1 MLITIHDNQMN
12 KVGFLSNE
20 VPEIP
25 SFFNDTWHR
34 YLAEGAATFSFS
46 VNKFKNGS
54 LQDYCQY
61 LNDQAYIS
69 FRFDGQDHLFSV
81 LTTEETDDVT
91 TLNCATLNLELR
103 NEQVGPL
110 VNSATHNIQ
119 WYFEQINLFETTQI
133 KIGIN
138 EVSNLTRTIS
148 YDGQESKLSRLLSII
163 GNFNAEF
170 EFITNLNDDGTFE
183 RITLNIYQANDGVG
197 IQGVGT
203 WRNDVILYFGK
214 NVTGVR
220 RNVDRTQIFNA
231 SKVTG
236 REGLNW
242 TNSEWSVKNSEGVEE
257 FYKRKGATLAYAPL
271 SAELYPAQIQSDG
284 DRWIRK
290 DFETEYKNVNDM
302 WGYILSQFKKY
313 AYALVTYEVSA
324 SSSLINQSLGNGK
337 PLSIGDTV
345 RIQDSNFNSQSGGLI
360 LQARVSE
367 LEISF
372 SNPSNNKL
380 TFSNYIELENGISDD
395 LESRLAQLIKDSTPY
410 RAELT
415 TTNGVQFKNGTGS
428 TTLSAHI
435 YKGSATT
442 ETIAD
447 SYEWSKDGTVVAN
460 VQEIT
465 VDASGVAN
473 KDVYSFKATV
483 GGKVVANQSVT
494 ITNVDDGTNG
504 RSVTNV
510 SQKWRLTTTTT
521 TPTQAWSDAGWLTTQ
536 PTTTATNKY
545 LWSIT
550 RTTFNLAPLTQDVI
564 EQKAVYGDK
573 GDKGD
578 TGNDGR
584 AGKDG
589 VGLRSTTV
597 TYTISSSGTVTPT
610 TGWTSQVPTLVKEQ
624 HLWTKTLWT
633 YTDNTSETGY
643 SVSYIAKDGNNGTN
657 GIAGKDGVGISNTI
671 IEYVGAVS
679 GTSKPTG
686 GWSTTIPTVPA
697 GQYLWT
703 RTTWQYTDGT
713 SEQGYINALM
723 GLTGASGRDGIAGKD
738 GKGIK
743 ATAITYQASTNGT
756 TAPTGTWSTSVPS
769 VAKGS
774 FLWTRTIWTYTD
786 NTTEIG
792 YAVAYMGTN
801 GNNGTN
807 GIAGKDG
814 TGIKTTTITY
824 AGSTSGTTA
833 PTSGWTSTVPTV
845 AAGSYLWTKTVWAY
859 TDNTSETGY
868 SVAMMGVK
876 GDKGDQGIQGIQ
888 GVDGRQGIPGP
899 KGADGKTQYTHIA
912 YANSADGSKDFSTS
926 DSNRTYIGMYVD
938 FNINDSTTPSDYSW
952 TLVKGAD
959 GTQGT
964 PGKPGTD
971 GKTPYFHTAWSYS
984 ADGTDGFTTVYPN
997 LNLGDNTK
1005 TFVGAEYELSN
1016 IRGSIRI
1023 DPATQKTQ
1031 DGDFYHLTVK
1041 APRDNYDWF
1050 RFYLRP
1056 NSTMPNMT
1064 KVAIKPNTKYTFSV
1078 LLKGTGQHTI
1088 YAYQNWTAPNT
1099 PWTLQINL
1107 TSEWKIYTFTVTSSN
1122 VIPDRDVQ
1130 FFIRSNNGTEIN
1142 LKYPKVE
1149 EGSTATPYMQSASE
1163 VTTADYPSYIG
1174 QYTDFA
1180 QADST
1185 NPSAYT
1191 WSLIRG
1197 NDGERGPQGLK
1208 GDPGATGIPG
1218 QPGADGK
1225 TSYLHIAY
1233 ATNSTGTAGFDVSN
1247 ATGKTYIGQ
1256 YTDFTSADSTDP
1268 SKYTWSLIKGDKGDK
1283 GERGIQG
1290 PAGSNGDPGKIVSDT
1305 EPTTRFKGLT
1315 WKYLGMSDLTA
1326 SDGTVILSGTEYYWS
1341 GTNWILNE
1349 INAHNINGDNL
1360 SVTNGTFTDGKIKST
1375 WNSGTASGSTEIE
1388 NSHINMS
1395 ATNSSSKVT
1404 NSLGLDIQ
1412 QGFGMRWTDPASN
1425 QSRSVSLDYGNLAF
1439 DRNGVAAGLN
1449 FDGANLSSSMP
1460 IQAPNTIVK
1469 STQFSVSG
1477 IGIRLDR
1484 MMSFVAV
1491 TFSGQAS
1498 STINNSPTIINVLP
1512 DGFRPISPYS
1522 IDYMVPGNTANNGYI
1537 YFNPDGSIRIM
1548 ATINS
1553 GYYIRGTR
1561 FYITNDV
1568 YPS

>member
-1 MLITIHDNQMN
+1 MLINVLN
-12 KVGFLSNE
+12 GSLKKVAILSNE
-20 VPEIP
+20 LPNAP
-25 SFFNDTWHR
+25 SYYNDEFHD
-34 YLAEGAATFSFS
+34 YLEQGATTFSFT
-46 VNKFKNGS
+46 VAKVINNQ
-54 LQDYCQY
+54 LQDYTQFLSDQSYFSFRKNGRDY
-61 LNDQAYIS
+61 LMTPSSSQAVRETSTEIS
-69 FRFDGQDHLFSV
+69 FVCVSLDR
-81 LTTEETDDVT
+81 
-91 TLNCATLNLELR
+91 ELI
-103 NEQVGPL
+103 NEQA
-110 VNSATHNIQ
+110 NSLTNTASHNIQ
-119 WYFEQINLFETTQI
+119 WYFDRMGLISRTKIT
-133 KIGIN
+133 IGIN
-138 EVSNLTRTIS
+138 EVSNLTRVIN
-148 YDGQESKLSRLLSII
+148 YDAQEPKLSRLISVIN
-163 GNFNAEF
+163 NFNAEF
-170 EFITNLNDDGTFE
+170 DFVTTLNNDGSLGTVV
-183 RITLNIYQANDGVG
+183 LNIYKENDGQNV
-197 IQGVGT
+197 QGVGT
-203 WRNDVILYFGK
+203 KRDDVRLTFGK
-214 NVTGVR
+214 NIEDVE
-220 RNVDRTQIFNA
+220 VDVSDDGFFNA
-231 SKVTG
+231 AYMTG
-236 REGLNW
+236 ADGFSWKNYDF
-242 TNSEWSVKNSEGVEE
+242 SYKNSDGVEE
-257 FYKRKGATLAYAPL
+257 FYKRKGSEIAYAPL
-271 SAELYPAQIQSDG
+271 SAKMFPSQLKTDKGDIWTNSD
-284 DRWIRK
+284 RT
-290 DFETEYKNVNDM
+290 TEYKNANDM
-302 WGYILSQFKKY
+302 WGYIVSQFKQY
-313 AYALVTYEVSA
+313 AYKQITYTVTPSSTLVNQ
-324 SSSLINQSLGNGK
+324 LIGDGR
-337 PLSIGDTV
+337 PLQKGDTV
-345 RIQDSNFNSQSGGLI
+345 IIQDDNYMDIDGNVGLI
-360 LQARVSE
+360 LSARVSE
-367 LEISF
+367 IITSDT
-372 SNPSNNKL
+372 NPANNKIV
-380 TFSNYIELENGISDD
+380 FSNYKKLKSEASSDIKAIV
-395 LESRLAQLIKDSTPY
+395 SQLVNDATPY
-410 RAELT
+410 FADIAT
-415 TTNGVQFKNGTGS
+415 SNGVQFKNGTGS

-447 SYEWSKDGTVVAN
+447 SYEWSKDGTVVAPA
-460 VQEIT
+460 QTIT
-465 VDASGVAN
+465 VDASGVTDKA
-473 KDVYSFKATV
+473 VYSFKAKV
-483 GGKVVANQSVT
+483 AGKVVGSQSVT

-510 SQKWRLTTTTT
+510 SQKWRLTTTTA

-703 RTTWQYTDGT
+703 RTTWKYTDGT

-786 NTTEIG
+786 NTTETG

-833 PTSGWTSTVPTV
+833 PSSGWTSTIPTV

-876 GDKGDQGIQGIQ
+876 GDKGDQGVQGIQ

-997 LNLGDNTK
+997 LNLLDGTKDFKTAVGDNTANQNGGNIYFTQNK
-1005 TFVGAEYELSN
+1005 TVADLFKAGDYITISYDIEFLNTELYSSSEDVNITIQMYGGAWTWLSKIGAKN
-1016 IRGSIRI
+1016 VDGKFYTRDIFKES
-1023 DPATQKTQ
+1023 DYAENPAHKVKVSRTIQLTQ
-1031 DGDFYHLTVK
+1031 DFINANANANSIQALYH
-1041 APRDNYDWF
+1041 F
-1050 RFYLRP
+1050 IP
-1056 NSTMPNMT
+1056 NGASTKIT
-1064 KVAIKPNTKYTFSV
+1064 K
-1078 LLKGTGQHTI
+1078 LKQE
-1088 YAYQNWTAPNT
+1088 P
-1099 PWTLQINL
+1099 
-1107 TSEWKIYTFTVTSSN
+1107 
-1122 VIPDRDVQ
+1122 
-1130 FFIRSNNGTEIN
+1130 
-1142 LKYPKVE
+1142 
-1149 EGSTATPYMQSASE
+1149 GSTATPHMPSSSE
-1163 VTTADYPSYIG
+1163 VTTADWPRYIG
-1174 QYTDFA
+1174 QYTDFT

-1185 NPSAYT
+1185 NPSDYT

-1197 NDGERGPQGLK
+1197 NDGATGPQGPQ
-1208 GDPGATGIPG
+1208 GNTGPQG
-1218 QPGADGK
+1218 P
-1225 TSYLHIAY
+1225 T
-1233 ATNSTGTAGFDVSN
+1233 
-1247 ATGKTYIGQ
+1247 
-1256 YTDFTSADSTDP
+1256 
-1268 SKYTWSLIKGDKGDK
+1268 
-1283 GERGIQG
+1283 G

-1315 WKYLGMSDLTA
+1315 WKYIGMSDLTA

-1341 GTNWILNE
+1341 GTHWI
-1349 INAHNINGDNL
+1349 
-1360 SVTNGTFTDGKIKST
+1360 
-1375 WNSGTASGSTEIE
+1375 
-1388 NSHINMS
+1388 
-1395 ATNSSSKVT
+1395 
-1404 NSLGLDIQ
+1404 
-1412 QGFGMRWTDPASN
+1412 
-1425 QSRSVSLDYGNLAF
+1425 
-1439 DRNGVAAGLN
+1439 
-1449 FDGANLSSSMP
+1449 
-1460 IQAPNTIVK
+1460 
-1469 STQFSVSG
+1469 
-1477 IGIRLDR
+1477 
-1484 MMSFVAV
+1484 
-1491 TFSGQAS
+1491 
-1498 STINNSPTIINVLP
+1498 
-1512 DGFRPISPYS
+1512 
-1522 IDYMVPGNTANNGYI
+1522 
-1537 YFNPDGSIRIM
+1537 
-1548 ATINS
+1548 
-1553 GYYIRGTR
+1553 
-1561 FYITNDV
+1561 
-1568 YPS
+1568 

>member
-20 VPEIP
+20 APEIP

-69 FRFDGQDHLFSV
+69 FRFDRQDHLFSV
-81 LTTEETDDVT
+81 LTTEETDDVI

-119 WYFEQINLFETTQI
+119 WYLDQIYLFETAQI

-183 RITLNIYQANDGVG
+183 GITLNIYQANDGVG

-236 REGLNW
+236 QEGLNW

-257 FYKRKGATLAYAPL
+257 FYKRKGSTLAYAPL

-395 LESRLAQLIKDSTPY
+395 LESRLAQLIKENTPY

-447 SYEWSKDGTVVAN
+447 SYEWSKDGTVVAPT
-460 VQEIT
+460 QTIT

-473 KDVYSFKATV
+473 KAVYSFKATV
-483 GGKVVANQSVT
+483 AGKVVASQSVT
-494 ITNVDDGTNG
+494 ITNVNDGTAGAPGTPGSDG
-504 RSVTNV
+504 RSITNIE
-510 SQKWRLTTTTT
+510 QKYRLTTSSSI
-521 TPTQAWSDAGWLTTQ
+521 PTQDWTDSGWLTSQ
-536 PTTTATNKY
+536 PTTTSTNKY

-578 TGNDGR
+578 TGNDGV
-584 AGKDG
+584 AGKNG
-589 VGLRSTTV
+589 VGINSTTI
-597 TYTISSSGTVTPT
+597 TYTTSSSGTVTPT
-610 TGWTSQVPTLVKEQ
+610 AGWTPQVPTLVKGQ
-624 HLWTKTLWT
+624 YLWTKTLWT
-633 YTDNTSETGY
+633 YTDNSFETGY
-643 SVSYIAKDGNNGTN
+643 SVTYIAQDGNNGHD
-657 GIAGKDGVGISNTI
+657 GFPGKDGV
-671 IEYVGAVS
+671 
-679 GTSKPTG
+679 
-686 GWSTTIPTVPA
+686 
-697 GQYLWT
+697 
-703 RTTWQYTDGT
+703 
-713 SEQGYINALM
+713 
-723 GLTGASGRDGIAGKD
+723 
-738 GKGIK
+738 
-743 ATAITYQASTNGT
+743 
-756 TAPTGTWSTSVPS
+756 
-769 VAKGS
+769 
-774 FLWTRTIWTYTD
+774 
-786 NTTEIG
+786 
-792 YAVAYMGTN
+792 
-801 GNNGTN
+801 
-807 GIAGKDG
+807 
-814 TGIKTTTITY
+814 GIKTTTITY
-824 AGSTSGTTA
+824 AQGTSGTES
-833 PTSGWTSTVPTV
+833 PTNGWSSQVPNV
-845 AAGSYLWTKTVWAY
+845 PEGQYLWTKTVWDY
-859 TDNTSETGY
+859 TDNTNETGY
-868 SVAMMGVK
+868 SVAKMGEQGPK
-876 GDKGDQGIQGIQ
+876 GDPGERGLQGEKGE
-888 GVDGRQGIPGP
+888 QGIPGP

-912 YANSADGSKDFSTS
+912 YANSADGVTDFSTS
-926 DSNRTYIGMYVD
+926 DSNRAYIGMYVD
-938 FNINDSTTPSDYSW
+938 FNVNDSTTPSDYSW

-964 PGKPGTD
+964 PGKAGTD

-984 ADGTDGFTTVYPN
+984 ADGKDGFTTTYPN
-997 LNLGDNTK
+997 LNLFTGTSDKPSTSTGGSWNIATIGVYKTPKVGQEYTLSVEVPEADHDVMMEVFRWNNEGERVGWALSTK
-1005 TFVGAEYELSN
+1005 RIKSGEKAQITFTWP
-1016 IRGSIRI
+1016 
-1023 DPATQKTQ
+1023 DPTDSGATQIEADLAWTN
-1031 DGDFYHLTVK
+1031 DTDTGTYSYCK
-1041 APRDNYDWF
+1041 AK
-1050 RFYLRP
+1050 L
-1056 NSTMPNMT
+1056 
-1064 KVAIKPNTKYTFSV
+1064 
-1078 LLKGTGQHTI
+1078 
-1088 YAYQNWTAPNT
+1088 
-1099 PWTLQINL
+1099 
-1107 TSEWKIYTFTVTSSN
+1107 
-1122 VIPDRDVQ
+1122 
-1130 FFIRSNNGTEIN
+1130 
-1142 LKYPKVE
+1142 E
-1149 EGSTATPYMQSASE
+1149 EGSIATPHMPSSSE
-1163 VTTADYPSYIG
+1163 VTTADWPRYIG
-1174 QYTDFA
+1174 QYTDFT

-1185 NPSAYT
+1185 NPSDYT

-1197 NDGERGPQGLK
+1197 NDGATGPQGPQ
-1208 GDPGATGIPG
+1208 GNTGPQG
-1218 QPGADGK
+1218 P
-1225 TSYLHIAY
+1225 T
-1233 ATNSTGTAGFDVSN
+1233 
-1247 ATGKTYIGQ
+1247 
-1256 YTDFTSADSTDP
+1256 
-1268 SKYTWSLIKGDKGDK
+1268 
-1283 GERGIQG
+1283 G

-1341 GTNWILNE
+1341 GTHWILSE

-1375 WNSGTASGSTEIE
+1375 WNSGAASGSTEIE

-1425 QSRSVSLDYGNLAF
+1425 QSRSVLLDYGNLVF
-1439 DRNGVAAGLN
+1439 DRNGIAAGLN
-1449 FDGANLSSSMP
+1449 FDGTNLSSSMP

-1469 STQFSVSG
+1469 STQFTVSG

-1491 TFSGQAS
+1491 TFFGRAS
-1498 STINNSPTIINVLP
+1498 STISNQTINSMLP
-1512 DGFRPISPYS
+1512 VGYRPITPCS
-1522 IDYMVPGNTANNGYI
+1522 IDYMVPGHIADNGYI
-1537 YFNPDGSIRIM
+1537 YFNPDGSIAIM
-1548 ATINS
+1548 TTINS

-1561 FYITNDV
+1561 LYITNDV